1 MAENIKEEPS
11 PLLKFLARRFA
22 GLDDK
27 QMGLLPPDRWVFSNL
42 RGALNE
48 TPGASRNFDR
58 IWSSVAMA
66 GICVLAAGASLAL
79 AGMAALPLAGACLAA
94 CAASSWRVHTS
105 FLNFKKQSLPGIGKS
120 MGARFLL
127 FQGETVRDKWRDNL
141 EKARARRQTPAEPAI
156 NNTPSLTKA
165 FSQPP
170 AKTED
175 TTPPPST
182 PTAPKP

>member
-66 GICVLAAGASLAL
+66 GICALAAGATLAL

-94 CAASSWRVHTS
+94 SAAASWRVHTS
-105 FLNFKKQSLPGIGKS
+105 FLNFKRQSLPGIGKS
-120 MGARFLL
+120 MGKRFLL

-141 EKARARRQTPAEPAI
+141 EKARARRQAPEAPASVRE
-156 NNTPSLTKA
+156 TSLTA
-165 FSQPP
+165 SFSQPP
-170 AKTED
+170 AKQD
-175 TTPPPST
+175 QTPPP
-182 PTAPKP
+182 APPAAPQP